1 MPRSRSPHAQRLIED
16 TDNNSQP
23 PLLCSDPQS
32 FAAIGDDDSN
42 IPRIVVLGA
51 TGSGKSTLLNIFA
64 GYRASMAADSD
75 AGGLAWQYK
84 GRAVERP
91 LFESN
96 DCAGSV
102 TMETAMVVTRW
113 LGKGDRV
120 VLVDT
125 PGVLDSRE
133 GEADDEEKA
142 RIQRHRNG
150 DLHAKLKHL
159 KKINAVLVLHS
170 DFHGNKLD
178 SSNAKL
184 LKDLASMFESAG
196 GAFWKHVIVGYSKMN
211 TQADWSVL
219 LDRKRKQ
226 MQSALGRLQS
236 TGGGV
241 PVDVTVLPLGGVER
255 DSSTIG
261 RALADEGIDQL
272 WEGLHRMPPLSTTE
286 LQLAVGDA
294 EKYASTQRAHEDNI
308 KENQSLQARL
318 RAAEGRARKLESD
331 DAFKQ
336 AKNRFI
342 LSAIVP
348 FCLIFTLLCM
358 FGRCYW
364 WLIALFIVP
373 FFLCRNWKDAQVIK
387 RHLVSEFV
395 ATHGRALVMHAQ
407 ERFGGQ
413 LAMVRLARLAWPWL
427 RPMIYW
433 FVPEMFPDGEGL
445 LSGLAPEHEHAD

>member
-1 MPRSRSPHAQRLIED
+1 MPRSRSPHARRLIED
-16 TDNNSQP
+16 TDNTSQP
-23 PLLCSDPQS
+23 PGLCRDAQS
-32 FAAIGDDDSN
+32 FATIGDDDSN

-64 GYRASMAADSD
+64 GFRASIDADSD
-75 AGGLAWQYK
+75 AGGLAWQYE
-84 GRAVERP
+84 GRSVERP
-91 LFESN
+91 LFESQ
-96 DCAGSV
+96 DCPGSV

-133 GEADDEEKA
+133 GQADYEEKA

-150 DLHAKLKHL
+150 DLHVKLKHL
-159 KKINAVLVLHS
+159 KKISAVLVLHS

-184 LKDLASMFESAG
+184 LQDLAGMFESAG

-211 TQADWSVL
+211 TQAGWRVL
-219 LDRKRKQ
+219 LDRKSKQ
-226 MQSALGRLQS
+226 LQTELGRLQG
-236 TGGGV
+236 TGGGA
-241 PVDVTVLPLGGVER
+241 PVNVTVLALGGVDP
-255 DSSTIG
+255 DSSTTG
-261 RALADEGIDQL
+261 RALADDGIDEL
-272 WEGLHRMPPLSTTE
+272 WERLHGMPPLSTTE

-294 EKYASTQRAHEDNI
+294 ERYASTQRAYEDNI
-308 KENQSLQARL
+308 KYTQSLEAKL
-318 RAAEGRARKLESD
+318 RAAERRASKLESD

-342 LSAIVP
+342 LKAVVP
-348 FCLIFTLLCM
+348 FCLLFTLLCM

-364 WLIALFIVP
+364 WLIAFFIVP
-373 FFLCRNWKDAQVIK
+373 FFLYQNWKDARTIK
-387 RHLVSEFV
+387 CYLV
-395 ATHGRALVMHAQ
+395 ATHGRTLVVQAQ
-407 ERFGGQ
+407 DRFGGQ
-413 LAMVRLARLAWPWL
+413 LAMVRLARLAWPGL

-433 FVPEMFPDGEGL
+433 FVPEIFPDGEGL
-445 LSGLAPEHEHAD
+445 LSGLAPEHEHAN